1 MKIRLNTF
9 HLDEIGNYIKPDP
22 IMLMIDLRL
31 SNAKRK
37 KKDKETG
44 TKISVRSNMR
54 LAVHLNLSFCS
65 FCQKQS
71 EVRLKERLGDSGDM
85 KKKVIT

>member
-1 MKIRLNTF
+1 MEIRLNTF
-9 HLDEIGNYIKPDP
+9 HLDEIGNYIKSDP

-44 TKISVRSNMR
+44 TKISVRSSMK
-54 LAVHLNLSFCS
+54 LAAHLNLSFCS
-65 FCQKQS
+65 FCEKQS
-71 EVRLKERLGDSGDM
+71 EVRLKERLCHTGDM
-85 KKKVIT
+85 NRRKS